1 MTDRETPL
9 ERAAFVVLAAC
20 LGLVQFNLLAAET
33 LFGVAALMWLAIAVR
48 DGGRPAVPS
57 FFYALAGYAAW
68 TLVSAAFSRNP
79 TESFIDCKQLVLF
92 LMVPMAARLCR
103 GERAM
108 TTLSVIIAFGAVGAI
123 IGVIQATMF
132 GYDNLSKRPDGS
144 LSLYMTYSGII
155 MLVLCATVARLLF
168 YSQQRI
174 WPAVALPALAI
185 ALALTLTRNA
195 WLGAAAGIG
204 ILLGIQRKMLLVVVP
219 LIAVLIVAVGPQSL
233 RDRALSSFTGSDP
246 ATRDRLAMLQMGPR
260 IIADHPLTGVGPD
273 QITHVYEQYRPPTAV
288 NKNNPHLHNVP
299 LQIAAERG
307 IPALLLWLLFIALA
321 LRDLWRQTQ
330 QGPARAVAAAGLA
343 AITAMLVAG
352 MFEHNFGDSEFLILF
367 LGLITL
373 PFAARLTDERTR

>member
-33 LFGVAALMWLAIAVR
+33 LFGIAALMWLAIAIR
-48 DGGRPAVPS
+48 DGSRPAVPT
-57 FFYALAGYAAW
+57 FFYALLGYAAW
-68 TLVSAAFSRNP
+68 TLVSAAFSLKP
-79 TESFIDCKQLVLF
+79 AESFVDCKQLVLF

-132 GYDNLSKRPDGS
+132 GYDNLNKRPEGS
-144 LSLYMTYSGII
+144 LTLYMTYSGII

-168 YSQQRI
+168 YSQQRV
-174 WPAVALPALAI
+174 WPAVAVPALAI
-185 ALALTLTRNA
+185 SLALTLTRNA
-195 WLGAAAGIG
+195 WLGAAAGIS
-204 ILLGIQRKMLLVVVP
+204 ILLGIQRRML
-219 LIAVLIVAVGPQSL
+219 LIAVPLLGLAIVAQGPQSL
-233 RDRALSSFTGSDP
+233 RDRALSSFTGNDP

-273 QITHVYEQYRPPTAV
+273 QITRVYEQYRPASAV
-288 NKNNPHLHNVP
+288 NANNPHLHNVP
-299 LQIAAERG
+299 MQIAAERG
-307 IPALLLWLLFIALA
+307 IPALLFWLAFIVLA
-321 LRDLWRQTQ
+321 ARDLWVQTQ
-330 QGPARAVAAAGLA
+330 RGPARAVAAAGLA
-343 AITAMLVAG
+343 AVVSMLVAG
-352 MFEHNFGDSEFLILF
+352 IFEHNFGDSEFLILF

-373 PFAARLTDERTR
+373 PYAARLPHERTR

>member
-33 LFGVAALMWLAIAVR
+33 LFGIAALMWLAIALR
-48 DGGRPAVPS
+48 DGSRPAVPS
-57 FFYALAGYAAW
+57 FFYPLLGYAGW
-68 TLVSAAFSRNP
+68 TLVSAAFSLNP
-79 TESFIDCKQLVLF
+79 AESFVDCKQLVLF

-132 GYDNLSKRPDGS
+132 GYDNLNKRPEGS
-144 LSLYMTYSGII
+144 LTLYMTFSGIV

-174 WPAVALPALAI
+174 WPAVAVPALAI

-204 ILLGIQRKMLLVVVP
+204 LLLGIQRKMLLVA
-219 LIAVLIVAVGPQSL
+219 LALLGLAIIALGPQSL
-233 RDRALSSFTGSDP
+233 RDRALSSFTGNDP
-246 ATRDRLAMLQMGPR
+246 ATRDRLAMLQMAPK
-260 IIADHPLTGVGPD
+260 IVADHPLTGVGPD
-273 QITHVYEQYRPPTAV
+273 QITRVYEQYRPPTAV
-288 NKNNPHLHNVP
+288 NQNNPHLHNVP

-307 IPALLLWLLFIALA
+307 IPALLFWLAFIVLA
-321 LRDLWRQTQ
+321 ARDLWVQTQ
-330 QGPARAVAAAGLA
+330 RGPARAVAAAGLA
-343 AITAMLVAG
+343 AIAAMLVAG
-352 MFEHNFGDSEFLILF
+352 FFEHNFGDSEFLILF